1 MAGASAGVGLARAD
15 LSTGELEITEFEES
29 EKLLCWTFCVSC
41 TSEVLLPEAR
51 TEGEAEFVQS
61 VLQLLKQLPKVGEQA
76 VTIRSA
82 YDFDTQTARQRLLEH
97 FGTLN
102 LAGFGVEELA
112 RGIRAAGALQYMGET
127 QQCSLSHLTS
137 IRQLRRSPDNATG

>member
-1 MAGASAGVGLARAD
+1 MLWQALSWCWVGQAD
-15 LSTGELEITEFEES
+15 LSTGELEITEFEER
-29 EKLLCWTFCVSC
+29 KVVVPGFLRQLQP
-41 TSEVLLPEAR
+41 SEVLSEAR

-102 LAGFGVEELA
+102 LAGFVWK
-112 RGIRAAGALQYMGET
+112 
-127 QQCSLSHLTS
+127 
-137 IRQLRRSPDNATG
+137 N